1 MRKRSS
7 AFVFVFLFADQL
19 QTMVPDVNSGLLRDD
34 SLNSHESADVGHAV
48 LSFEQGGCRQE
59 EHLAIHFEGVCAHVC
74 IPSNVLMASGN
85 DDRETHKHAVC
96 VTLTECC
103 AGV

>member
-1 MRKRSS
+1 MI
-7 AFVFVFLFADQL
+7 
-19 QTMVPDVNSGLLRDD
+19 MVDVNSGLLRDD
-34 SLNSHESADVGHAV
+34 SLNSYESADVGHAV

-74 IPSNVLMASGN
+74 IPHDVLMASGN